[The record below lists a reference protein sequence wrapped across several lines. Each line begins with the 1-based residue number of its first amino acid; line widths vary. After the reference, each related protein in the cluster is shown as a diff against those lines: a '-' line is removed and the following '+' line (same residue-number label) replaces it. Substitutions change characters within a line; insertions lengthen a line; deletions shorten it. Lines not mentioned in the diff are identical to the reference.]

1 MYNIIFF
8 RRVFAYFIDCLVVS
22 LTLFLLCSVLMLNF
36 NSESI
41 NEQAAPFILINLIFL
56 PLDFLFKLL
65 QFPRAYGD
73 VSWIYTFL
81 PLIVFLEVLVY
92 TFIEFSPMK
101 ATIGKRIMHLT
112 IKCIN
117 DKDLSFVRVFNRN
130 LIKVLSR
137 ILFGL
142 PFLVLPFTKK
152 RQAIHDLITNI
163 EVIDK

>member
-1 MYNIIFF
+1 MDNIIFF
-8 RRVFAYFIDCLVVS
+8 RRVFAYFIDFLVVS
-22 LTLFLLCSVLMLNF
+22 LILFLVCNILMLIF

-41 NEQAAPFILINLIFL
+41 NEQAAPFVLINLIFL

-65 QFPRAYGD
+65 QFPDAYGGI
-73 VSWIYTFL
+73 SWIYTFL
-81 PLIVFLEVLVY
+81 PFIVFLEVLMY
-92 TFIEFSPMK
+92 TLVEFSPMK

-117 DKDLSFVRVFNRN
+117 GKDLSFCRVFHRN
-130 LIKVLSR
+130 LIKVFSR

-142 PFLVLPFTKK
+142 PFLVISFTKK
-152 RQAIHDLITNI
+152 RKAIHDLITNI